1 MHLKCKKN
9 DIIENSM
16 HDINHDMTCHDF
28 DKMKEVIY
36 DDIKILNILQSNLC
50 QNEKKKH
57 VNS

>member
-36 DDIKILNILQSNLC
+36 DDIKILIYYKVIC
-50 QNEKKKH
+50 VKMRKKKH

>member
-50 QNEKKKH
+50 QNEKKKTC
-57 VNS
+57 